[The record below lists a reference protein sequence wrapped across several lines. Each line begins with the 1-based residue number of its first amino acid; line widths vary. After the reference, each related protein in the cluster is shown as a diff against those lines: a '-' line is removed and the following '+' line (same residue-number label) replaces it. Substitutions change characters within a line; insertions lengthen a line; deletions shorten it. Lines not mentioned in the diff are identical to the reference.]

1 MVRIAIMR
9 SASISQAKDGLSS
22 LVDRVKAGEVVL
34 ITDRG
39 VPVARLE
46 PITTSTDNSGRM
58 ERLHRAGLARPASR
72 TLPREFL
79 EGPTVGSPEGTSAV
93 DEVIAERRSGW

>member
-1 MVRIAIMR
+1 MR

-46 PITTSTDNSGRM
+46 PIATSTDSSGRL
-58 ERLHRAGLARPASR
+58 ERLSRAGLARPATR

-79 EGPTVGSPEGTSAV
+79 EGPTIGSPQGTNAV
-93 DEVIAERRSGW
+93 DEVTVERRSGW

>member
-1 MVRIAIMR
+1 MR

-46 PITTSTDNSGRM
+46 PIATSIDNSGRL
-58 ERLHRAGLARPASR
+58 ERLSRAGLARPATR

-79 EGPTVGSPEGTSAV
+79 EGPTVESPEGTSAV
-93 DEVIAERRSGW
+93 DEVILERRSGW

>member
-1 MVRIAIMR
+1 MR

-39 VPVARLE
+39 VSVARLE
-46 PITTSTDNSGRM
+46 PITTSTDSSGRL
-58 ERLHRAGLARPASR
+58 ERLARAGLARPDTRA
-72 TLPREFL
+72 LPREFL
-79 EGPTVGSPEGTSAV
+79 EGPTVGSPEGANAV